1 MNITPENLK
10 IAEGIF
16 SSISEC
22 IKGTS
27 LEHLLY
33 KEIENGEVKANTLAD
48 IEGNSVEAP
57 DFSDE
62 FKMH

>member
-1 MNITPENLK
+1 MNITPEKLK
-10 IAEGIF
+10 VAEGIF

-33 KEIENGEVKANTLAD
+33 EEIENNEVSANTLVESED
-48 IEGNSVEAP
+48 NSVSGP
-57 DFSDE
+57 DYIDE